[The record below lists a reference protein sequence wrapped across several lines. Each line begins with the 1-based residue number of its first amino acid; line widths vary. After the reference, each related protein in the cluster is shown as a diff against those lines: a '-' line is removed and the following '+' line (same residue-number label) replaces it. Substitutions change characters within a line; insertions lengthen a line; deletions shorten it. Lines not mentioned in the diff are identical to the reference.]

1 MWLAYERGFD
11 LVEVS
16 ANANPPVCK
25 FIDYNKEL
33 YQKAKQA
40 RKQKAKQKATE
51 VKEVKLTYN
60 ISVHDFDV
68 RIKKAQQFFAD
79 GDKVRVSIMLRGREN
94 IFRDKA
100 EEKIRNFVQTLGAS
114 YEMPIKRMG
123 NTFSALI
130 IKK

>member
-11 LVEVS
+11 VVEVS

-33 YQKAKQA
+33 YQRAKQA
-40 RKQKAKQKATE
+40 RKQKAKQKAPE

-60 ISVHDFDV
+60 ISAHDFDV
-68 RIKKAQQFFAD
+68 RIKKAQQFFEN

-94 IFRDKA
+94 IFKDKA
-100 EEKIRNFVQTLGAS
+100 EEKIRHFTEILGAA
-114 YEMPIKRMG
+114 YEMPIKRQG
-123 NTFSALI
+123 KIFSALI
-130 IKK
+130 VKK